1 MAPQIDEFT
10 EIFLP
15 TIKRFGI
22 ESEFEVV
29 RKGFFPKGGGE
40 MNFSMTPVKELQPI
54 VLTDLGTRE
63 GGVCE
68 WLELL
73 CGESAPGCGG
83 EDDWRGACL
92 SHHLKES

>member
-54 VLTDLGTRE
+54 VLTDLGRVE
-63 GGVCE
+63 SVSGWNFCAGSLPLAV
-68 WLELL
+68 
-73 CGESAPGCGG
+73 GERMTGEAP
-83 EDDWRGACL
+83 A
-92 SHHLKES
+92 